1 MAQENRRQ
9 EQGRRGS
16 AGEVERVRVEDA
28 RREVES
34 GRALL
39 VCAYDDAR
47 CARVRL
53 QGAITARELG
63 QREASLPRDQE
74 LIFYCA

>member
-1 MAQENRRQ
+1 MAQAHGGPE
-9 EQGRRGS
+9 S
-16 AGEVERVRVEDA
+16 VERVGVEEA
-28 RREVES
+28 RGEVES

-47 CARVRL
+47 CSRIRL
-53 QGAITARELG
+53 PGAITARELE
-63 QREASLPRDQE
+63 QRATSLPRDQE

>member
-1 MAQENRRQ
+1 MTQE
-9 EQGRRGS
+9 
-16 AGEVERVRVEDA
+16 AGDPASERVERVAVQEA
-28 RREVES
+28 RQAVQS

-47 CARVRL
+47 CARLRL
-53 QGAITARELG
+53 QDSITARELAA
-63 QREASLPRDQE
+63 RAASLPREQE

>member
-1 MAQENRRQ
+1 V
-9 EQGRRGS
+9 S
-16 AGEVERVRVEDA
+16 TGEVERVNVQDA

-39 VCAYDDAR
+39 VCAYDDAK

-53 QGAITARELG
+53 QGSITARELG
-63 QREASLPRDQE
+63 EREASLPREQE

>member
-1 MAQENRRQ
+1 MAQATGGHGKHGAED
-9 EQGRRGS
+9 
-16 AGEVERVRVEDA
+16 VERVGVEET

-53 QGAITARELG
+53 QGSITARELG

>member
-1 MAQENRRQ
+1 MAQGRAL
-9 EQGRRGS
+9 EQ
-16 AGEVERVRVEDA
+16 VERVGVEDA
-28 RREVES
+28 RRAVES

-47 CARVRL
+47 CARLRL
-53 QGAITARELG
+53 QGSITVRELE
-63 QREASLPRDQE
+63 QRAASLPRDQA

>member
-1 MAQENRRQ
+1 MAQE
-9 EQGRRGS
+9 
-16 AGEVERVRVEDA
+16 AGDPASERVERVAVQEA
-28 RREVES
+28 RQAVQS

-47 CARVRL
+47 CARLRL
-53 QGAITARELG
+53 QDSITVRELAA
-63 QREASLPRDQE
+63 RAASLPREQE

>member
-1 MAQENRRQ
+1 MAQDQ
-9 EQGRRGS
+9 
-16 AGEVERVRVEDA
+16 VERVRVEEA
-28 RREVES
+28 RRAVES

-39 VCAYDDAR
+39 VCAYDDVR

-53 QGAITARELG
+53 QGSITARELA
-63 QREASLPRDQE
+63 QRAASLPREHE

>member
-1 MAQENRRQ
+1 MAQ
-9 EQGRRGS
+9 G
-16 AGEVERVRVEDA
+16 AGDPASERVERVAVQEA
-28 RREVES
+28 RQAVQS

-47 CARVRL
+47 CARLRL
-53 QGAITARELG
+53 QGSITVRELAA
-63 QREASLPRDQE
+63 RSASLPREQE

>member
-1 MAQENRRQ
+1 MAQGQ
-9 EQGRRGS
+9 
-16 AGEVERVRVEDA
+16 AGVERVRVEEA
-28 RREVES
+28 RGAVEA

-47 CARVRL
+47 CARIRL
-53 QGAITARELG
+53 QGSITARELE
-63 QREASLPRDQE
+63 QRAASLPRDQE